1 MWPWPFTSSFATQN
15 PDDLNATRNTK
26 GYITKLTLTTA
37 LVYAGA
43 WLVAEYVM
51 GHPLPA
57 GFIIGFGVLA
67 LATYLIVLY
76 LIRASKKRPQV
87 FVTGFIGSLGAKLF
101 LSMIILVVA
110 GLLQGDYF
118 RFTAL
123 AYLVGY
129 FALSAVEISSLLP
142 YLKEKKE

>member
-1 MWPWPFTSSFATQN
+1 M
-15 PDDLNATRNTK
+15 NATRSPK

-37 LVYAGA
+37 LVYVGA

-51 GHPLPA
+51 GHPLPS

-67 LATYLIVLY
+67 LATYLIMLY

-110 GLLQGDYF
+110 GLVQGDYF